1 MRIRSVM
8 TTKVATASPD
18 DHLDQVLERMT
29 AGGYRHLPVV
39 EDGRL
44 IGIVSRADTREHVGH
59 LSRSKVSGAMTAA
72 PKTVTPETSVAE
84 AARTMVR
91 EAIGALPVVEDGR
104 LVGIVTASD
113 LLGAFVAL
121 EEDLG
126 PGIRIDLRLDAAAS
140 DLEGATEAI
149 TEAGG
154 RLLGVGGDVAHADG
168 DSVVCMHVDTENAAR
183 VTDALRRRGYGVV
196 AVHH

>member
-1 MRIRSVM
+1 M
-8 TTKVATASPD
+8 TTKVETAGPD
-18 DHLDQVLERMT
+18 DHLDQVLDRMT

-39 EDGRL
+39 EEGRL
-44 IGIVSRADTREHVGH
+44 IGILSRADTREHLGH
-59 LSRSKVSGAMTAA
+59 LARSKVSGAMTAD
-72 PKTVTPETSVAE
+72 PKTVSSDTPVAD

-91 EAIGALPVVEDGR
+91 EAIGALPVVDDGR

-121 EEDLG
+121 EEEVG
-126 PGIRIDLRLDAAAS
+126 SAVRIDLRLDAAGS

-149 TEAGG
+149 VEAGG
-154 RLLGVGGDVAHADG
+154 RLLGVGGDVEHAGG